1 MPSASEKSNA
11 FSVEKTFN
19 PKLKYFPQSSK
30 KYETT
35 VCKLKKKKNM
45 NKAPWKRA
53 SRNISMNQ
61 TSKDIKYCYN
71 KVQKIKGGIIPVKSK
86 RS

>member
-35 VCKLKKKKNM
+35 VCKLKKKKTWTRHHE
-45 NKAPWKRA
+45 KELAE
-53 SRNISMNQ
+53 ISVW
-61 TSKDIKYCYN
+61 IKPA
-71 KVQKIKGGIIPVKSK
+71 KILSIAIIRYRK
-86 RS
+86 